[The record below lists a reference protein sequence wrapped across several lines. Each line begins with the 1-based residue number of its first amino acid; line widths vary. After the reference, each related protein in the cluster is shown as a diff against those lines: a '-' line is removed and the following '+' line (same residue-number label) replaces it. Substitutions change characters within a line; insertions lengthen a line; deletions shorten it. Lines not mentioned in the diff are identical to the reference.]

1 MRRFVVA
8 VGAVLLM
15 LVACASASAKAP
27 KDPTIIA
34 RNILPSGQYGT
45 PNPSAA
51 TQAEMYNA
59 LTPLF
64 DHVTSNDLFTDFKS
78 EKLGDRHRRADHRRA
93 VPFPGVTLLRD
104 RFNVPHVFANTR
116 DGGIQTAGWILAEDR
131 GLLLEQA
138 RYNSRVAVIDAPG
151 LSAIDLTAS
160 LQTFKPSA
168 QTEAFT
174 ATETKALK
182 RQGKE
187 GKAVLRDIDTYIS
200 GINAYLA
207 SSHSPNAPW
216 TRNDVYAVNAL
227 KGQFLG
233 QGGGDEADRSMFLNG
248 LQQQLGR
255 GGASRPST
263 TCASSRTRE
272 ASPPS
277 RARFPYGHIP
287 RKHPGSVVIDHNS
300 FTPDARRPREHRAQV
315 GPQRVQASNEL
326 MVTGSHST
334 TGHPILVG
342 GPQISHFFPGLV
354 ARDRHARTP
363 PALARRHLRPVPGLP
378 ADRPHPALRHHS
390 HLGQRR
396 HHRPVRRDALR
407 RQQREVPLQGQVPD
421 DGPLRR
427 RDAERRPGELP
438 DHRARPGRSATRGS
452 AGARSRSRRSAR
464 AAARTCSTSSSSGKL
479 SNGSIKNPQDFF
491 KAASL
496 TPQTFNSFYID
507 SKHIAE
513 YTSGRLPIRNPNV
526 DPGLPTK
533 GTGQFEWRGFLK
545 ADGPHARQGQQAGLP
560 DQLEQRRG
568 ARLRSGRRRVDA
580 ERLGRPDQPP
590 QLQPEAA
597 AEEGKVVADVRHL
610 GDERRGH
617 AGRPRDRDGAAAR
630 PSCSGAR
637 PRPLSRPRRCSAS
650 CSSGAPRAATG
661 STSTTTAL
669 IDLPGRRDHG
679 RRLHQHRQQR
689 DGRAAGPV
697 PAPRAATGSPAAG
710 TLLRAASTTA
720 GTSTS
725 TATSAAL
732 LAKKRSKVPDRFSL
746 TYCGKGQLGLCRSEV
761 WNAIQAAGDQLTAQ
775 QGTSDPAAWRASA
788 TDEQFHYGAAAA
800 GHLPV
805 LEPPDGDPAGHLVQE
820 VGTPDSISCPA
831 R

>member
-1 MRRFVVA
+1 
-8 VGAVLLM
+8 M

-78 EKLGDRHRRADHRRA
+78 DKLGIDTDGPVTVEP
-93 VPFPGVTLLRD
+93 VPFPGVTLQRD

-116 DGGIQTAGWILAEDR
+116 DAGIQTAGWILAEDR

-151 LSAIDLTAS
+151 LSAIDLTAN
-160 LQTFKPSA
+160 LDTFKPSA

-182 RQGKE
+182 NKGKQ
-187 GKAVLRDIDTYIS
+187 GKAVLHDIDTYIS

-207 SSHSPNAPW
+207 FSHSSNAPW

-233 QGGGDEADRSMFLNG
+233 QGGGDETDRSMFLNG
-248 LQQQLGR
+248 LQQQLGSGR
-255 GGASRPST
+255 GFQAFNDLRQFKNPRSVTSIKGT
-263 TCASSRTRE
+263 
-272 ASPPS
+272 
-277 RARFPYGHIP
+277 FPYGHIP

-300 FTPDARRPREHRAQV
+300 FTPAPVTAASVARRSGHE
-315 GPQRVQASNEL
+315 RVQASNEL
-326 MVTGSHST
+326 MVTGNHST

-354 ARDRHARTP
+354 LEIDMHAPHLHWRGATSAPFPGYLLIGRTP
-363 PALARRHLRPVPGLP
+363 RFATTLTSASGDIIDQYAETLCGGSNERYLYKGKCRTMGHFDAGTLNGDPVNFLTTVHGPVIGYAR
-378 ADRPHPALRHHS
+378 
-390 HLGQRR
+390 
-396 HHRPVRRDALR
+396 VR
-407 RQQREVPLQGQVPD
+407 
-421 DGPLRR
+421 
-427 RDAERRPGELP
+427 
-438 DHRARPGRSATRGS
+438 GRTVAISSKRSSRGKDVLDQLFF
-452 AGARSRSRRSAR
+452 R
-464 AAARTCSTSSSSGKL
+464 KL

-491 KAASL
+491 KAAAL

-545 ADGPHARQGQQAGLP
+545 AMAHMHGKDNKQGSMTNWNNGAARGFGAADDEWMRNGSVGRINLLNFNLKRLQKKGRWSPTSVTSAMNAAATQDVRAIVMVPLLSKLLRGTTPPSQQAAQMLSLLQQWRAQG
-560 DQLEQRRG
+560 G
-568 ARLRSGRRRVDA
+568 NRLD
-580 ERLGRPDQPP
+580 LNN
-590 QLQPEAA
+590 
-597 AEEGKVVADVRHL
+597 
-610 GDERRGH
+610 
-617 AGRPRDRDGAAAR
+617 DG
-630 PSCSGAR
+630 
-637 PRPLSRPRRCSAS
+637 
-650 CSSGAPRAATG
+650 
-661 STSTTTAL
+661 L
-669 IDLPGRRDHG
+669 IDLPGAAIMDVAYTNIVNNEMAARLGQSLLPELNRLAGRWDAPPGGQYDGWYQYFDRDIRG
-679 RRLHQHRQQR
+679 
-689 DGRAAGPV
+689 
-697 PAPRAATGSPAAG
+697 
-710 TLLRAASTTA
+710 
-720 GTSTS
+720 
-725 TATSAAL
+725 L

-761 WNAIQAAGDQLTAQ
+761 WNAIQAAGNQLTAQ

-788 TDEQFHYGAAAA
+788 TDDQFSYGP
-800 GHLPV
+800 LP
-805 LEPPDGDPAGHLVQE
+805 LVTSPYSNRPTGIQQ
-820 VGTPDSISCPA
+820 VISFKK
-831 R
+831 

>member
-1 MRRFVVA
+1 
-8 VGAVLLM
+8 M

-78 EKLGDRHRRADHRRA
+78 DKLGIDTDGPVTVEP
-93 VPFPGVTLLRD
+93 VPFPGVTLQRD

-116 DGGIQTAGWILAEDR
+116 DAGIQTAGWILAEDR

-151 LSAIDLTAS
+151 LSAIDLTAN
-160 LQTFKPSA
+160 LDTFKPSA

-182 RQGKE
+182 NKGKQ
-187 GKAVLRDIDTYIS
+187 GKAVLHDIDTYIS

-207 SSHSPNAPW
+207 FSHSSNAPW

-233 QGGGDEADRSMFLNG
+233 QGGGDETDRSMFLNG
-248 LQQQLGR
+248 LQQQLGSGR
-255 GGASRPST
+255 GFQAFNDLRQFKNPRSVTSIKGT
-263 TCASSRTRE
+263 
-272 ASPPS
+272 
-277 RARFPYGHIP
+277 FPYGHIP

-300 FTPDARRPREHRAQV
+300 FTPAPVTAASAARRSGHE
-315 GPQRVQASNEL
+315 RVQASNEL

-354 ARDRHARTP
+354 LEIDMHAPHLHWRGATSAPFPGYLLIGRTP
-363 PALARRHLRPVPGLP
+363 RFATTLTSASGDIIDQYAETLCGGSNERYLYKGKCRTMGHFDAGTLNGDPVNFLTTVHGPVIGYAR
-378 ADRPHPALRHHS
+378 
-390 HLGQRR
+390 
-396 HHRPVRRDALR
+396 VR
-407 RQQREVPLQGQVPD
+407 
-421 DGPLRR
+421 
-427 RDAERRPGELP
+427 
-438 DHRARPGRSATRGS
+438 GRTVAISSKRSSRGKDVLDQLFF
-452 AGARSRSRRSAR
+452 R
-464 AAARTCSTSSSSGKL
+464 KL

-491 KAASL
+491 KAAAL

-545 ADGPHARQGQQAGLP
+545 AMAHMHGKDNKQGSMTNWNNGAARGFGAADDEWMRNGSVGRINLLNFNLKRLQKKGRWSPTSVTSAMNAAATQDVRAIVMVPLLSKLLRGTTPPSQQAAQMLSLLQQWRAQG
-560 DQLEQRRG
+560 G
-568 ARLRSGRRRVDA
+568 NRLD
-580 ERLGRPDQPP
+580 LNN
-590 QLQPEAA
+590 
-597 AEEGKVVADVRHL
+597 
-610 GDERRGH
+610 
-617 AGRPRDRDGAAAR
+617 DG
-630 PSCSGAR
+630 
-637 PRPLSRPRRCSAS
+637 
-650 CSSGAPRAATG
+650 
-661 STSTTTAL
+661 L
-669 IDLPGRRDHG
+669 IDLPGAAIMDVAYTNIVNNEMAARLGQSLLPELNRLAGRWDAPPGGEYDGWYQYFDRDIRG
-679 RRLHQHRQQR
+679 
-689 DGRAAGPV
+689 
-697 PAPRAATGSPAAG
+697 
-710 TLLRAASTTA
+710 
-720 GTSTS
+720 
-725 TATSAAL
+725 L

-746 TYCGKGQLGLCRSEV
+746 TYCGKGKLGLCRSEV
-761 WNAIQAAGDQLTAQ
+761 WNAIQAAGNQLTAQ

-788 TDEQFHYGAAAA
+788 TDEQFSYGP
-800 GHLPV
+800 LP
-805 LEPPDGDPAGHLVQE
+805 LVTSPFSNRPTGIQQ
-820 VGTPDSISCPA
+820 VISFKK
-831 R
+831 

>member
-1 MRRFVVA
+1 
-8 VGAVLLM
+8 M

-78 EKLGDRHRRADHRRA
+78 DKLGIDTDGPVTVEP
-93 VPFPGVTLLRD
+93 VPFPGVTLQRD

-116 DGGIQTAGWILAEDR
+116 DAGIQTAGWILAEDR

-151 LSAIDLTAS
+151 LSAIDLTAN
-160 LQTFKPSA
+160 LDTFKPSA

-182 RQGKE
+182 NKGKQ
-187 GKAVLRDIDTYIS
+187 GKAVLHDIDTYIS

-207 SSHSPNAPW
+207 FSHSSNAPW

-233 QGGGDEADRSMFLNG
+233 QGGGDETDRSMFLNG
-248 LQQQLGR
+248 LQQQLGSGR
-255 GGASRPST
+255 GFQAFNDLRQFKNPRSVTSIKGT
-263 TCASSRTRE
+263 
-272 ASPPS
+272 
-277 RARFPYGHIP
+277 FPYGHIP

-300 FTPDARRPREHRAQV
+300 FTPVPGTPASVARRSGHE
-315 GPQRVQASNEL
+315 RVQASNEL

-354 ARDRHARTP
+354 LEIDMHAPHLHWRGATSAPFPGYLLIGRTP
-363 PALARRHLRPVPGLP
+363 RFATTLTSASGDIIDQYAETLCGGSNERYLYKGKCRTMGHFDAGTLNGDPVNFLTTVHGPVIGYAR
-378 ADRPHPALRHHS
+378 
-390 HLGQRR
+390 
-396 HHRPVRRDALR
+396 VR
-407 RQQREVPLQGQVPD
+407 
-421 DGPLRR
+421 
-427 RDAERRPGELP
+427 
-438 DHRARPGRSATRGS
+438 GRTVAISSKRSSRGKDVLDQLFF
-452 AGARSRSRRSAR
+452 R
-464 AAARTCSTSSSSGKL
+464 KL

-491 KAASL
+491 KAAAL

-545 ADGPHARQGQQAGLP
+545 AMAHMHGKDNKQGSMTNWNNGAARGFGAADDEWMRNGSVGRINLLNFNLKRLQKKGRWSPTSVTSAMNAAATQDVRAIVMVPLLSKLLRGTTPPSQQAA
-560 DQLEQRRG
+560 QMLEPPPAVARR
-568 ARLRSGRRRVDA
+568 
-580 ERLGRPDQPP
+580 
-590 QLQPEAA
+590 
-597 AEEGKVVADVRHL
+597 
-610 GDERRGH
+610 
-617 AGRPRDRDGAAAR
+617 
-630 PSCSGAR
+630 
-637 PRPLSRPRRCSAS
+637 
-650 CSSGAPRAATG
+650 RAATG
-661 STSTTTAL
+661 STSTTT
-669 IDLPGRRDHG
+669 D
-679 RRLHQHRQQR
+679 
-689 DGRAAGPV
+689 
-697 PAPRAATGSPAAG
+697 
-710 TLLRAASTTA
+710 
-720 GTSTS
+720 
-725 TATSAAL
+725 
-732 LAKKRSKVPDRFSL
+732 
-746 TYCGKGQLGLCRSEV
+746 
-761 WNAIQAAGDQLTAQ
+761 
-775 QGTSDPAAWRASA
+775 
-788 TDEQFHYGAAAA
+788 
-800 GHLPV
+800 
-805 LEPPDGDPAGHLVQE
+805 
-820 VGTPDSISCPA
+820 
-831 R
+831 